1 MAMRILILEIIID
14 DKSIIV
20 MKNFFRE
27 GVVVIKF
34 GASVTNLLSLKLC
47 FLVVMNRFKLKLSV
61 MCRFRA

>member
-1 MAMRILILEIIID
+1 
-14 DKSIIV
+14 

-47 FLVVMNRFKLKLSV
+47 FLVVMHRFKLKLSV
-61 MCRFRA
+61 MCRFRT